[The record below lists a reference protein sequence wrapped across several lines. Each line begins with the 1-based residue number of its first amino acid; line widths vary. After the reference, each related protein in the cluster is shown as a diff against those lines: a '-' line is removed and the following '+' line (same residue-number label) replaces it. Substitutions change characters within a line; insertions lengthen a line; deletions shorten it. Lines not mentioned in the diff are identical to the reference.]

1 MASVLET
8 FWEWSDWDQDLQD
21 KLRARHEAGKK
32 LSIAEHT
39 WVLFDKTDR
48 GWDQATTR
56 RAWLKVVKEHKDKGD
71 GAGRLIKKRRS
82 TRKKMK
88 KKPSK
93 KYRSRRRKHTK
104 RR

>member
-1 MASVLET
+1 MPKRALNDETAEKDAST
-8 FWEWSDWDQDLQD
+8 
-21 KLRARHEAGKK
+21 K
-32 LSIAEHT
+32 T
-39 WVLFDKTDR
+39 PKTDLYHHMSDAAKQGAIERAAEISRKLIEKGEDRDWESLRPNWWQSKR
-48 GWDQATTR
+48 G
-56 RAWLKVVKEHKDKGD
+56 GYS
-71 GAGRLIKKRRS
+71 KRRS